1 MTLLMLSTMLSNKLS
16 RRKKADEMRSSMDN
30 TTHQMSTSV
39 RERPHRSQITST
51 GTHRQSREPS
61 VALLG
66 MSQGET
72 SRTESSRDSDSVWS
86 PRKTETHNH
95 EGAIRMGSETIRET
109 QETVAWDL
117 IPWMDDVVEKQRTH
131 PALIALQ
138 AGTGLAFGFV
148 IAFPLIQFVTWMAS

>member
-1 MTLLMLSTMLSNKLS
+1 
-16 RRKKADEMRSSMDN
+16 
-30 TTHQMSTSV
+30 
-39 RERPHRSQITST
+39 
-51 GTHRQSREPS
+51 
-61 VALLG
+61 
-66 MSQGET
+66 
-72 SRTESSRDSDSVWS
+72 
-86 PRKTETHNH
+86 
-95 EGAIRMGSETIRET
+95 MGSETIRET